1 MKSNIT
7 LCCAFAGTILA
18 STTIM
23 AASAHARGYHHRHGH
38 RMEHVAHHRAY
49 APREQVRDYDRDHD
63 SAWRTDPTEL
73 RHPDRRS
80 ISLREARSEAS
91 HGGGLLSGIASVYS
105 GGRTANGEVARAG
118 GLTAAHRTL
127 PFGTMVQVTN
137 RNTGRSVVVRIN
149 DRGPFVR
156 GRVIDLTPAAARA
169 IGIGGLGQVTLSV
182 IGRG

>member
-1 MKSNIT
+1 MKSNIA

-23 AASAHARGYHHRHGH
+23 AASAQARGYHHRHSY
-38 RMEHVAHHRAY
+38 RMERMVAHHHGY
-49 APREQVRDYDRDHD
+49 AHRHLARRE
-63 SAWRTDPTEL
+63 DPTEL
-73 RHPDRRS
+73 RHPDSRS
-80 ISLREARSEAS
+80 ISLREAKSEAS
-91 HGGGLLSGIASVYS
+91 HGGGLQSGVASVYS

-156 GRVIDLTPAAARA
+156 GRVIDLTPAAAHA
-169 IGIGGLGQVTLSV
+169 IGIGGLGQVTLS
-182 IGRG
+182 IAGRG